1 MLLHTLSIVIK
12 RDSRT
17 NQIKEEN
24 IMFPSSQD
32 IVMANRI
39 FFSNLETAFYE
50 EGFAMGNPIIT
61 SCKVCRI
68 PLRPN

>member
-24 IMFPSSQD
+24 IMFSSSQD
-32 IVMANRI
+32 VVMANRI
-39 FFSNLETAFYE
+39 FFSNLEMAFYE
-50 EGFAMGNPIIT
+50 EGFAI
-61 SCKVCRI
+61 
-68 PLRPN
+68 L